1 MMGNKKGM
9 TLLEIT
15 ILLVIGVIAIVIAYQ
30 LYNNISSKSVS
41 SLDRVS
47 DSFLLKNPSVL
58 MERLDSRFDGKSA
71 AELEKDDKKN
81 VLNDYILLLRLA
93 SKDDELKSVI
103 NSYDNDIKI
112 ICGDTDPDIVRL
124 CSRIDLY
131 REITLK
137 LPKLQ

>member
-58 MERLDSRFDGKSA
+58 MERLDKD
-71 AELEKDDKKN
+71 LEKTDKKDA
-81 VLNDYILLLRLA
+81 LNDYILLLKLA
-93 SKDDELKSVI
+93 IKDDDLKSDVRVYKDSKI
-103 NSYDNDIKI
+103 DSICTNPSENLQVLCARIKQYEE
-112 ICGDTDPDIVRL
+112 TV
-124 CSRIDLY
+124 
-131 REITLK
+131 LK
-137 LPKLQ
+137 